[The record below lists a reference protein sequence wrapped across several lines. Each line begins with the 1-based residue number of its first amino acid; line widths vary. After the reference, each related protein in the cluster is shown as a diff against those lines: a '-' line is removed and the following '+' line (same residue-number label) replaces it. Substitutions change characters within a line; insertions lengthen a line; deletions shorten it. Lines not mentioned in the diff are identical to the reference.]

1 MSRLTR
7 FVRLMHTS
15 GRQIANPGQGGAPGM
30 GSTSPLP
37 HSSLPSV
44 QPESQTPILDFE
56 PAIHDPS
63 ELQHPAS
70 STSRLGRKYTLKGK
84 PIISRPART
93 VPVALPSGYPE
104 PRSYPPS
111 EDYIAGMENQKRA
124 PHPLWQFFH
133 VPESSLGKLSADV
146 KSPRDG
152 GSLETY
158 TADEG
163 NVRSGRSWA
172 ASELRQK
179 SFGDLHTL
187 WYVLLKELNVLATQR
202 EERRRLGIMAREAGE
217 LITKR
222 AFRCRKSMA
231 RIKYVLN
238 ERRLGL
244 LAAASPYQ
252 STAPNVPFSAS
263 TSSDPFAGID
273 ALRNTAEIPTW
284 IQTGP
289 TIAESEAEIAE
300 GETGELEAEAGEH
313 ETVVSDA
320 EVGKEEVES
329 RDEGFGGGEEA
340 KEFVRD
346 VQVGEGGHV
355 EIKK

>member
-44 QPESQTPILDFE
+44 QPESQTPILDFQ
-56 PAIHDPS
+56 PTIHDPS
-63 ELQHPAS
+63 ELQHPTS
-70 STSRLGRKYTLKGK
+70 STSRLGRKYTPKGK

-104 PRSYPPS
+104 PTSYPPS

-158 TADEG
+158 SADEG
-163 NVRSGRSWA
+163 NVRSG
-172 ASELRQK
+172 
-179 SFGDLHTL
+179 
-187 WYVLLKELNVLATQR
+187 
-202 EERRRLGIMAREAGE
+202 M
-217 LITKR
+217 
-222 AFRCRKSMA
+222 
-231 RIKYVLN
+231 
-238 ERRLGL
+238 
-244 LAAASPYQ
+244 
-252 STAPNVPFSAS
+252 
-263 TSSDPFAGID
+263 SS
-273 ALRNTAEIPTW
+273 
-284 IQTGP
+284 
-289 TIAESEAEIAE
+289 
-300 GETGELEAEAGEH
+300 
-313 ETVVSDA
+313 
-320 EVGKEEVES
+320 
-329 RDEGFGGGEEA
+329 
-340 KEFVRD
+340 
-346 VQVGEGGHV
+346 
-355 EIKK
+355 